1 MFLKDNW
8 KITLTILTLSS
19 VLMSSG
25 YTMLI
30 PFLPM
35 YLIDDLGVSVAD
47 VNWWSG
53 LIFSITFLISGLMA
67 PVWGALAD
75 RKSRKLMAIR
85 AALCLAISYFAGAFV
100 QTPMQLFAMRAL
112 QGFSSGLWPATL
124 AIMSGK
130 APSARLGFCMGVMQG
145 GLTAGHVIGPF
156 FGGVLAEAFGM
167 RTSFLVAAGGLTIIA
182 MLIFFFV
189 DEPPKVPVAK
199 KVEAAEKKF
208 RIHETLKNPIIQRML
223 FAAAM
228 VQLTVMMTQPV
239 LPLYIGELQQ
249 SMEHIVFISGLV
261 FSVVGISGIFASP
274 LWGILGQSW
283 GYRPVLYLS
292 LLLGAT
298 FGWIQAVP
306 FDLTQFTIWRFI
318 GGIAFAGIFPAINA
332 VLTQSTSPADRG
344 RVFGYSYCAQQMGS
358 VFGPILGGLMATYM
372 SNQIVIGAA
381 GALLYPVVAILFFCR
396 PKQRDPA
403 TGEPAESSLPTET
416 KK

>member
-8 KITLTILTLSS
+8 KVTLTILTLSA

-35 YLIDDLGVSVAD
+35 YLIDDLGVDVAD

-53 LIFSITFLISGLMA
+53 IIFSITFLISGIMA
-67 PVWGALAD
+67 PIWGALAD
-75 RKSRKLMAIR
+75 KKSRKLMAIR
-85 AALCLAISYFAGAFV
+85 AAFCLAISYFIGGLV

-112 QGFSSGLWPATL
+112 QGFSAGLWPATL
-124 AIMSGK
+124 AIMSAK
-130 APSARLGFCMGVMQG
+130 APASRLGFCMGVMQG

-156 FGGVLAEAFGM
+156 FGGVLAEALGM
-167 RTSFLVAAGGLTIIA
+167 RASFLVAAGSLTTIA
-182 MLIFFFV
+182 LLILFFV
-189 DEPPKVPVAK
+189 EEPPKVVAINPKPLEVKPK
-199 KVEAAEKKF
+199 KRFVL
-208 RIHETLKNPIIQRML
+208 HETLRNPTVQRML

-239 LPLYIGELQQ
+239 LPLYIGELHE
-249 SMEHIVFISGLV
+249 SMEHLVFISGLV
-261 FSVVGISGIFASP
+261 FSIVGISGIFAAP
-274 LWGILGQSW
+274 VWGILGQSW

-292 LLLGAT
+292 LFLGAT

-306 FDLTQFTIWRFI
+306 FDLTQFTIWRFV

-332 VLTQSTSPADRG
+332 VLTQATSPADRG

-358 VFGPILGGLMATYM
+358 VSGPILGGALATWM
-372 SNQIVIGAA
+372 SNQVVIGLA
-381 GALLYPVVAILFFCR
+381 GLILYPVVAILFFCR
-396 PKQRDPA
+396 PKERPSA
-403 TGEPAESSLPTET
+403 TGTPAQ
-416 KK
+416 KIDNK